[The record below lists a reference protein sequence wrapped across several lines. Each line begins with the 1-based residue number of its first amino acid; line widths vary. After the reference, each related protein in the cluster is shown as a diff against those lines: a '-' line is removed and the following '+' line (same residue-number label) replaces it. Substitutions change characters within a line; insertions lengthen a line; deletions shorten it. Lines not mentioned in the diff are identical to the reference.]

1 MYISVKERLLS
12 LFELLCNKYFVF
24 VRNCIFF
31 YLFFYVNLVFVL
43 FLYFFYVIVFFKIV
57 NYVIWLLKYIFFR
70 KWYGFKEFLLLKY
83 YNCMIDGIFCGI
95 RNGLYLFSE

>member
-57 NYVIWLLKYIFFR
+57 NYVIWLLKYFF
-70 KWYGFKEFLLLKY
+70 WENGMILKK
-83 YNCMIDGIFCGI
+83 I
-95 RNGLYLFSE
+95 L